1 MMAKLKEEEMLRK
14 LAAQKAFNAKMLKKN
29 KKSANKNQTAMSQED
44 VGFFQ
49 GLLGRSSEEEQR
61 RLAGNMYPGP
71 QLSLFD
77 RAKNALG
84 DAWTN
89 DNSSYKQGIWAN
101 NQIDAQE
108 LEQEKARAAAAS
120 AADQQAGSGQLA
132 QQLWSPGLGAP
143 NHQPTVKAA
152 VEQGVTGV
160 VPRGQ
165 FNSSQGKQL
174 SDADFAAMYSQPV
187 QTNKEIAKYGAGNTG
202 LINQNAQYGYMGLGD
217 MLGNLQYN
225 QDGTFKRLP
234 TLGTRV
240 GDALRD
246 AGNYAKDWSVAGRT
260 NGMGPE
266 QWANSEITRQEDE
279 RAYNSPEAIANR
291 ADAANRESQT
301 QAGIWADQQIDS
313 QVASQAVAQAE
324 QSLMAQKE
332 QEAAGLWANQQITQ
346 QETEQRAAIQASEE
360 AKQARM
366 AQIQAGI
373 DADAGRTN
381 QENYELASGVD
392 RAPAQMTAASI
403 SESIAETFELA
414 ETAVDAEASGTTI
427 DLESVVGKEKADIL
441 SEWAKGSGIGDTFK
455 SWGSVIMDKFGFAGD
470 DQELTE
476 VEIDNIIAVKD
487 ELVPNA
493 GQDGLLVGETTSDEN
508 GLLTNG
514 NTGGATHTMPDGTVM
529 PGATHPTSTATS
541 GTTGANT
548 TSSSPVNTSV
558 FNATASSTEGFT
570 MDRLKNPLS
579 ADNKAWWLGGG
590 GGVPGNNRA
599 KEFFDTLAYIGT
611 PMKYR
616 PAKTPSQQGMENR
629 IAQQNNVMDYNSS
642 MASANKS
649 TAPSFAALRAAIPS
663 YAQIKD
669 GVTGS
674 LTADFDSGWSMS
686 SEEQAQ
692 LDSQIANTA
701 TAVRQRMIEM
711 TLTTGSIPNMQNVIK
726 TMIKEQDAKDAE
738 IERLKEEEKARIE
751 ALKPTTESSSWWS
764 DVKDDLF
771 N

>member
-1 MMAKLKEEEMLRK
+1 MMKKLREEEELRK
-14 LAAQKAFNAKMLKKN
+14 LKAQKASNAKMLKKN
-29 KKSANKNQTAMSQED
+29 KKSAKKNQTAMSQED

-108 LEQEKARAAAAS
+108 LEQEKARAVAAS

-143 NHQPTVKAA
+143 NYQPTVKAA
-152 VEQGVTGV
+152 AVDQGVTGV

-174 SDADFAAMYSQPV
+174 SDADFARTYQEQRELMQP
-187 QTNKEIAKYGAGNTG
+187 TTG
-202 LINQNAQYGYMGLGD
+202 TA
-217 MLGNLQYN
+217 
-225 QDGTFKRLP
+225 
-234 TLGTRV
+234 V
-240 GDALRD
+240 GDAIVD
-246 AGNYAKDWSVAGRT
+246 AGNYLKDWSIFGRT
-260 NGMGPE
+260 DGMGPA
-266 QWANSEITRQEDE
+266 QWADSEISRQEDE
-279 RAYNSPEAIANR
+279 RAYNTPEAIANR
-291 ADAANRESQT
+291 AEAVNREAQT
-301 QAGIWADQQIDS
+301 KAGIWADQQIDS
-313 QVASQAVAQAE
+313 QEASQAVAQAE

-487 ELVPNA
+487 ELVPE
-493 GQDGLLVGETTSDEN
+493 QSDTPKVDGLLKD
-508 GLLTNG
+508 
-514 NTGGATHTMPDGTVM
+514 TGGATHTMPDGRVM
-529 PGATHPTSTATS
+529 PGATHTADAGVGTNVFNAG
-541 GTTGANT
+541 GTTSSNT
-548 TSSSPVNTSV
+548 TSTTPSASLMNT
-558 FNATASSTEGFT
+558 TASSTEGFT

-629 IAQQNNVMDYNSS
+629 IANNNNIMDYASS
-642 MASANKS
+642 MASSSS
-649 TAPSFAALRAAIPS
+649 TANQNTFTKLKAAVPSQTSIASGIAGEFFDQAGMFEGKAETERRIDRRAAEIREKMLAMAAQGIYPTKEKV
-663 YAQIKD
+663 YA
-669 GVTGS
+669 
-674 LTADFDSGWSMS
+674 A
-686 SEEQAQ
+686 EA
-692 LDSQIANTA
+692 
-701 TAVRQRMIEM
+701 
-711 TLTTGSIPNMQNVIK
+711 
-726 TMIKEQDAKDAE
+726 KEAERLAE
-738 IERLKEEEKARIE
+738 IKRLKEEEQARNQPE
-751 ALKPTTESSSWWS
+751 ETKSSSWFS
-764 DVKDDLF
+764 ELL